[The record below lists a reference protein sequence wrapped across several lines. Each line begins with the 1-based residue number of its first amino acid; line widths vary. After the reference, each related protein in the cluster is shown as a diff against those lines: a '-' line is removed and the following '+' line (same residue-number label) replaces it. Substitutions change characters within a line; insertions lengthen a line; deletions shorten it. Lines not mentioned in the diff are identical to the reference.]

1 MRFTIYQESRI
12 GARKSNQD
20 RVAYCYSR
28 DALLM
33 VIADGMGGHLHG
45 EIAAQIAVQYIT
57 ESFQREAKPGLP
69 DPFLFL
75 SRVVTNAHHAIL
87 DYAFDRALPDA
98 PRTTCVACVVQDSVA
113 YWAHAGDSR
122 LYLVRG
128 GRLQAQTR
136 DHSRVQMLVDQGVI
150 DEEGAAAH
158 PSRNRVF
165 SCLGGAHSP
174 QIDFSKKTPLQA
186 GDVIAMCTDG
196 AWSPLTSDAIAA
208 ALAVGN
214 PMQSVPHILAE
225 AQDKAGDTCDNL
237 SMIAMC
243 WEDSYT
249 GDSAMVETKTM
260 PLDSFT
266 TQLEQFGQSR
276 SPAQMAELSEDDIE
290 RAIAEIRSA
299 IKKVPTK

>member
-12 GARKSNQD
+12 GNRKSNQD

-57 ESFQREAKPGLP
+57 ESFQREAKPALP
-69 DPFLFL
+69 DPYLFL

-87 DYAFDRALPDA
+87 DYAFDRGLPDA
-98 PRTTCVACVVQDSVA
+98 PRTTCVACVVQDSIA

-122 LYLVRG
+122 LYLVRQ
-128 GRLQAQTR
+128 GRLLAHTR

-150 DEEGAAAH
+150 DEEGAAVH
-158 PSRNRVF
+158 PSRNKVF

-174 QIDFSKKTPLQA
+174 QVDFSRKTPLQA

-196 AWSPLTSDAIAA
+196 AWSPLSNDEVVRT
-208 ALAVGN
+208 LATNN
-214 PMQSVPHILAE
+214 PMQAVPQILAE
-225 AQDKAGDTCDNL
+225 AQERAGDSCDNL
-237 SMIAMC
+237 SMIAIA

-249 GDSAMVETKTM
+249 GDSAAIETKTM

-266 TQLEQFGQSR
+266 TQLEQFGQSM
-276 SPAQMAELSEDDIE
+276 SPSQLTELSEDDIE
-290 RAIAEIRSA
+290 QAISEIRSA
-299 IKKVPTK
+299 IQKAPK

>member
-28 DALLM
+28 DALMM

-57 ESFQREAKPGLP
+57 EAFQREAKPALP
-69 DPFLFL
+69 DPYLFL
-75 SRVVTNAHHAIL
+75 SRVVTNAHHAVL
-87 DYAFDRALPDA
+87 DYAFDRGLPDA
-98 PRTTCVACVVQDSVA
+98 PRTTCVACVIQDNVA

-122 LYLVRG
+122 LYLVRRG
-128 GRLQAQTR
+128 QLHAHTR
-136 DHSRVQMLVDQGVI
+136 DHSRVQMLVDQGI
-150 DEEGAAAH
+150 LDEEGAAAH

-196 AWSPLTSDAIAA
+196 AWSPFNTDEMVRQ
-208 ALAVGN
+208 LATGN
-214 PMQSVPHILAE
+214 PMQFVPNILRI
-225 AQDKAGDTCDNL
+225 AQDKSGDACDNL
-237 SMIAMC
+237 SMIAIC
-243 WEDSYT
+243 WEDSYD
-249 GDSAMVETKTM
+249 GDSGAIETKTM

-290 RAIAEIRSA
+290 KAIAEIRNA
-299 IKKVPTK
+299 IHKAPK